1 MTDQALAGKKAF
13 VLPPT
18 PTGVNSGRRR
28 IIQRYWHWAVVVLL
42 AIILW
47 APRLSG
53 PIDLRWDGG
62 VYYLLGTSLATGHG
76 YRILSEPGSPEALQ
90 YPPLLPAVVA
100 LYERALGS
108 TDPAIVA
115 PWLRISYAAMFLV
128 YALAVFALA
137 RKYLRPT
144 FALIATAPCLF
155 HIWTIFLSDVLFAE
169 IPFAMVSVV
178 FVLVA
183 TNGPTLSRPWLREAA
198 SFVLAT
204 AGFLLRTA
212 GIVLFAAWLI
222 EAVLRRQWQLAFARG
237 VLALLPVAL
246 WQAHVER
253 VHHSDEYRHPAYEY
267 QRAPYQNY
275 NVTYSENF
283 RLLDPFRPERGL
295 ADKHVLATRLE
306 KNFVRMPVR
315 LGEAISA
322 PKQFWQSAIQY
333 GSLRRYL
340 LPGGIVLVP
349 IVGLGVVVIAGF
361 VLLIRRRE
369 WTLTSILFASIGLIC
384 FTPWPEE
391 FHRYLTPVCA
401 FLTIAAVLA
410 LQQLYA
416 LHGRKLRT
424 TPELSRVVIASLV
437 GLGLAVQT
445 ATATRLLLSHHAKQ
459 VNVLPRSGVM
469 GAHFFHNH
477 DWFAWEQ
484 AVGWIGVH
492 AGPTDIVATT
502 SPHQVYLR
510 IGLHAVYPPFVAD
523 PGRARRQLEA
533 VPVKYVIID
542 EFEYRDFSRRYALPA
557 VEGDPLTWRLVYSID
572 HTRVYEH
579 IAGS

>member
-1 MTDQALAGKKAF
+1 MTDQTLAGKKAF
-13 VLPPT
+13 VPQPT
-18 PTGVNSGRRR
+18 PTGVNSGGRR

-76 YRILSEPGSPEALQ
+76 YRIPSEPGSPEALQ
-90 YPPLLPAVVA
+90 YPPLLPAVVS

-108 TDPAIVA
+108 TEAAIVA

-128 YALAVFALA
+128 YALVVFALA

-144 FALIATAPCLF
+144 FALIATALCLL

-169 IPFAMVSVV
+169 IPFALVSVV

-183 TNGPTLSRPWLREAA
+183 TNGPILSRPWLREAA

-222 EAVLRRQWQLAFARG
+222 EAVLRRRWQLAFARG

-253 VHHSDEYRHPAYEY
+253 VHQSDEYRHPAYEY

-295 ADKHVLATRLE
+295 ADKHVLAKRLE
-306 KNFVRMPVR
+306 KSFVRMPVR

-322 PKQFWQSAIQY
+322 PKQFWQSAMQY
-333 GSLRRYL
+333 GPVRRYL
-340 LPGGIVLVP
+340 LPGSIVLVP
-349 IVGLGVVVIAGF
+349 IVGLGAVVIAGF
-361 VLLIRRRE
+361 VLLIRRQE
-369 WTLTSILFASIGLIC
+369 WTLASIPFASIGLIC

-391 FHRYLTPVCA
+391 FHRYLTPASA

-410 LQQLYA
+410 LQQLYV

-424 TPELSRVVIASLV
+424 IPEVSRVVIASLV
-437 GLGLAVQT
+437 GLALGVQV
-445 ATATRLLLSHHAKQ
+445 ATATRFLLRHHPTQ
-459 VNVLPRSGVM
+459 VSVLPKSGVM
-469 GAHFFHNH
+469 GAHFFHDH

-484 AVGWIGVH
+484 AVAWIGVH
-492 AGPTDIVATT
+492 AAPTDIVATT

-510 IGLHAVYPPFVAD
+510 IGLRAVYPPFVAD

-557 VEGDPLTWRLVYSID
+557 VEDDPLTWRLVYSID

-579 IAGS
+579 AAGS